1 MDSAQGAESGAGEES
16 AGRGAWLGVPG
27 SRRAAVGAQPAAGSR
42 APLQRARTDGRCGP
56 YLAEGGAEHGAQPV
70 EERVCL
76 GRGSWSGDPATRG
89 SLRAPEAERR
99 GQPPFLPIPPAGRR
113 QRRLGRRSGRRGRPQ
128 RLPGPAVRLGEPA
141 AASPHALLSRRRPAQ
156 GPPQTGVP
164 GRRWRA
170 RAGAGQPAAGQP
182 WLPGRAPAGN
192 PAAPARRSR
201 LQQRRLGLALG
212 DVRAHRSGAGA
223 RMAGQ
228 RRHGAAPSGPPG
240 GQRAGR
246 PAGAEPE
253 DALEAGAVPG
263 PLKCGPVS
271 ATHVTA
277 QPLHPESAL
286 PGGRRSRSVGV
297 PGGCPRRAHPLLRAA
312 QVRPRP
318 APFPAP
324 RPRSLASGRLR
335 GRCGAEQEHK
345 GGGLA
350 KGPKHVPSSVSPELT
365 LNAPGGPTGTG
376 MHSPGIQLWTEDEVQ
391 RTGEPRTRKHS
402 MTSPLTQAPSVGTS
416 SSPKTMECGLGAPV
430 LGTERSQVACGTGFA
445 GPGDA

>member
-1 MDSAQGAESGAGEES
+1 M
-16 AGRGAWLGVPG
+16 
-27 SRRAAVGAQPAAGSR
+27 GAQPAAGSR

-170 RAGAGQPAAGQP
+170 GAGAGQPAARQP
-182 WLPGRAPAGN
+182 WLPGRALAGK

-201 LQQRRLGLALG
+201 LQQRRLGLAFG

-228 RRHGAAPSGPPG
+228 RRRGAAPSGAPG

-246 PAGAEPE
+246 PAGAKPE

-271 ATHVTA
+271 ATHVIA
-277 QPLHPESAL
+277 QPLHAESRAPRWLAVQICGGARRLSPES
-286 PGGRRSRSVGV
+286 P
-297 PGGCPRRAHPLLRAA
+297 PP
-312 QVRPRP
+312 
-318 APFPAP
+318 
-324 RPRSLASGRLR
+324 
-335 GRCGAEQEHK
+335 
-345 GGGLA
+345 
-350 KGPKHVPSSVSPELT
+350 
-365 LNAPGGPTGTG
+365 APGGPGTA
-376 MHSPGIQLWTEDEVQ
+376 SPRPFPRPALEEPRFRAAPGGLGGAAAPSREHKGRGLARGPKDVQSLVSPGLALNTPGGPHRNPGPPEPPEMQAGCTPQGIQLWKEDE
-391 RTGEPRTRKHS
+391 S
-402 MTSPLTQAPSVGTS
+402 
-416 SSPKTMECGLGAPV
+416 GAV
-430 LGTERSQVACGTGFA
+430 H
-445 GPGDA
+445 